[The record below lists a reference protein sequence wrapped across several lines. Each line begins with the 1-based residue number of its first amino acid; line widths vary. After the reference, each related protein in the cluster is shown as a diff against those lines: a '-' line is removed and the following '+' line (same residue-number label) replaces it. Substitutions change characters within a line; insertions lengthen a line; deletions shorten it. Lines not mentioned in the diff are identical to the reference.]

1 MCSLKG
7 NTQWKKSSWCL
18 NQARN
23 LAFLR
28 LSRVWLNAE
37 YRYQNVSVF
46 VYTVYMPAQRCIK
59 SPYTVV
65 PFMKEEILN
74 FFQQISTVY
83 RFFLQRGDGIYTVY
97 TKMQANLGVG
107 EIHVNCGA
115 QRACG
120 AGTLEFV
127 LLWDETWCVGKSDA
141 GKGSKPARQIYF
153 AYRFIP

>member
-1 MCSLKG
+1 M
-7 NTQWKKSSWCL
+7 QWKQKQLVFEPSAQLSFFEVESSVIECGISVSKCK
-18 NQARN
+18 R
-23 LAFLR
+23 FCIYR
-28 LSRVWLNAE
+28 LYAGATLQQVSI
-37 YRYQNVSVF
+37 YRCP
-46 VYTVYMPAQRCIK
+46 VYERRDSY
-59 SPYTVV
+59 
-65 PFMKEEILN
+65 
-74 FFQQISTVY
+74 FFKQISTVY
-83 RFFLQRGDGIYTVY
+83 RFSLQRGDGIYTVY

-127 LLWDETWCVGKSDA
+127 SLWDETWWVGKSDA